1 MTEDN
6 PMALQN
12 GQEAPVAP
20 RHVLMVCGADGGDR
34 ALLQNAAGLA
44 AAWGARLTVL
54 GVLEPLPEIDR
65 VARAAGVSAR
75 EIEERRLKEYRA
87 ALENLIGSAA
97 LDPQS
102 VLVLRVGKPFL
113 EIVRHVIAENV
124 DLLLKTAERLPGAAR
139 LAFASTDQHL
149 LRKCPC
155 PVWLHNGPA
164 ATPAKTVIA
173 AVDVDA
179 ASAGEPT
186 TLAGLN
192 RRILEVAGRVAAAA
206 QGELYLL
213 HVWDAPGE
221 GLVRLWAG
229 GNEAE
234 HAAEAYTSELRA
246 THWNALAALAEQAR
260 AWIGPEDSER
270 ITFRFRLERGQ
281 ARSVI
286 PMQVEA
292 LKADLLV
299 MGSIARTGVPGF
311 IIGNTAEDILNSV
324 DCSVVTVKPPRYVS
338 PVQTIIAAI

>member
-1 MTEDN
+1 MIEDS
-6 PMALQN
+6 PAALQ
-12 GQEAPVAP
+12 GDREGTPVP
-20 RHVLMVCGADGGDR
+20 RHIAVVCGLDDHDGT
-34 ALLQNAAGLA
+34 LLQSSAGLA

-65 VARAAGVSAR
+65 IARAAGVSAQ
-75 EIEERRLKEYRA
+75 EIEKRRLTEYRE
-87 ALENLIGSAA
+87 ALQDQIARAG
-97 LDPQS
+97 LDVQPGFT
-102 VLVLRVGKPFL
+102 LRVGKQFL
-113 EIVRHVIAENV
+113 EIVRYVIAENV
-124 DLLLKTAERLPGAAR
+124 DLLLKTAERLDGSAHFV
-139 LAFASTDQHL
+139 FASTDQHL

-155 PVWLHNGPA
+155 PVWLRNDTA
-164 ATPAKTVIA
+164 ATPPKTVVA

-179 ASAGEPT
+179 TSAGEPK

-192 RRILEVAGRVAAAA
+192 RRILELAARVAAAA
-206 QGELYLL
+206 QGDLYLL

-221 GLVRLWAG
+221 GLVRLWSDG
-229 GNEAE
+229 SDPK

-260 AWIGPEDSER
+260 GWIGPAAAER
-270 ITFRFRLERGQ
+270 IAFRFRLERGE

-299 MGSIARTGVPGF
+299 MGTIARTGVPGF

-324 DCSVVTVKPPRYVS
+324 DCSVVTVKPPHYVS
-338 PVQTIIAAI
+338 PVMNMIAAL